1 MSLTKNV
8 KKKKVVD
15 SIHTKNMLA
24 IDWHVSVSDAKSK
37 NLVCC
42 LIVRVFTDCHVKIL
56 RESFFEDYKDLKV
69 YADLVGSKHS
79 KQKLRLLV
87 KSIKHV
93 DVEVAQ
99 IPYYY
104 DTIK

>member
-1 MSLTKNV
+1 MQRV
-8 KKKKVVD
+8 
-15 SIHTKNMLA
+15 
-24 IDWHVSVSDAKSK
+24 K

-42 LIVRVFTDCHVKIL
+42 LIVRVFHNGSSTSVATDCHVKIL